1 MHPLQ
6 SAPIKFK
13 AALVIVILIAIS
25 GPVVL
30 SLYQAKSASQ
40 QAELGKVLG
49 YARDVQNRTDMTTDQ
64 ILAGINL
71 LVKNFAGDP
80 CSAKQIALMRHI
92 DLSSSYIQAIG
103 HVEGDRLVCASIGD
117 SSESWNVGP
126 IDFVS
131 KLGAKVRLDVTFPFV
146 PETSFAVIE
155 KDGYAAVINKLLPI
169 DATTSEKDVSLA
181 TFSLDNSRLYAS
193 RGTIKPEWIAALG
206 EQQRVQFADD
216 GYVVAVVRSEKYST
230 GSLAA
235 LPATYIDQK
244 TGELALFLLPA
255 GFIGGLM
262 LAFALYSLAR
272 NQVSTP
278 ALLKSGLARNEFFM
292 HYQPVIDLQTGKCI
306 GAEALVRWERSNGE
320 MMRPDI
326 FIPAAEESGL
336 IQLVTRRVAQL
347 VGNDARNF
355 FDAHPELHLAIN
367 LSAADFHSE
376 DTLTVLHGLIEAT
389 TARSGN
395 LIVEATERSLME
407 TASAKTMIGKFR
419 ANGLQI
425 ALDDFGTGYSS
436 LSYLDT
442 FRIDYLKI
450 DKSFVD
456 KIGTEAPTSNV
467 VAHIIELAK
476 SMNMKM
482 IAEGVETE
490 TQARYLREKG
500 VQYAQG
506 WLFGKP
512 MPFDQFVKVALTTQ

>member
-1 MHPLQ
+1 MHTLQ
-6 SAPIKFK
+6 SASIKIK
-13 AALVIVILIAIS
+13 ALLVVVAVLTIS
-25 GPVVL
+25 GPVAL
-30 SLYQAKSASQ
+30 ALHQAKSTSQ
-40 QAELGKVLG
+40 QAELEKVLG
-49 YARDVQNRTDMTTDQ
+49 YARDVQNRTDITTDQ
-64 ILAGINL
+64 IMAGTTL

-80 CSAKQIALMRHI
+80 CSASQVALMRHI

-103 HVEGDRLVCASIGD
+103 HVEGDTLVCASIGD
-117 SSESWNVGP
+117 SSEHWDLGP
-126 IDFVS
+126 VDFVS
-131 KLGAKVRLDVTFPFV
+131 KIGAKVRLDVTFPFV
-146 PETSFAVIE
+146 SETSFAVIE

-181 TFSLDNSRLYAS
+181 TFSLDSNRLFAS
-193 RGTIKPEWIAALG
+193 RGVIKPEWLAALSDK
-206 EQQRVQFADD
+206 QHVQFADD
-216 GYVVAVVRSEKYST
+216 GYVVAVVRSQKYST
-230 GSLAA
+230 GAVAA

-255 GFIGGLM
+255 GFIGGLL
-262 LAFALYSLAR
+262 LAFALYYLVR

-278 ALLKSGLARNEFFM
+278 ALLKSGLVRNEFYM
-292 HYQPVIDLQTGKCI
+292 HYQPVIDLQTGKCM
-306 GAEALVRWERSNGE
+306 GAEALIRWERANGE

-326 FIPAAEESGL
+326 FIPIAEESGL
-336 IQLVTRRVAQL
+336 IQLVTQRVSRL
-347 VGNDARNF
+347 VAKDAHNF
-355 FDAHPELHLAIN
+355 FTAHPDFHLAIN

-376 DTLTVLHGLIEAT
+376 DTITVLHELIEAT
-389 TARSGN
+389 GARSGN
-395 LIVEATERSLME
+395 LIVEATERCLIDA
-407 TASAKTMIGKFR
+407 ASARNMIGKIR

-490 TQARYLREKG
+490 AQAAYLREKG
-500 VQYAQG
+500 VHYAQG

-512 MPFDQFVKVALTTQ
+512 MPFDQFVKLALASQ